1 MKEVTSEGLQQHQTL
16 LKMLNNAFFDN
27 HTHGLISLFNEGSAE
42 FNADIIGPFEI
53 CSNTILSSL
62 HWGFIYKD
70 KFIAHD
76 DKTIFADNFKNVPMY
91 ELYSVGGSNVN
102 IPYIAVLT
110 KVNPNE
116 IIVMGK
122 NTILDVAV
130 VGIVNLENHTITTTT
145 KMTSFGKVL
154 GELHS
159 TLLPQYLTRSLVGGS
174 NE

>member
-27 HTHGLISLFNEGSAE
+27 RTYGLMSLFSEGSAE
-42 FNADIIGPFEI
+42 FNQDIIGPFEI
-53 CSNTILSSL
+53 CNNTILSAL

-70 KFIAHD
+70 KFIAND
-76 DKTIFADNFKNVPMY
+76 DKTIFAENFTNVPMY
-91 ELYSVGGSNVN
+91 ELYSVGGNSVN
-102 IPYIAVLT
+102 IPYIAVIT

-130 VGIVNLENHTITTTT
+130 VGIINLEEHTITTTT
-145 KMTSFGKVL
+145 KMTSFGEVL

-159 TLLPQYLTRSLVGGS
+159 TLLPQYLTRSLIGGS